1 MREVISED
9 KMERKF
15 SKTWKAPNHRVKKS
29 DKLQAGKIEENPTK
43 AKCAI
48 IVENQQLMP
57 TAIWEKD
64 QCF

>member
-9 KMERKF
+9 IIERIF
-15 SKTWKAPNHRVKKS
+15 SKTWKAPNPRVKKS
-29 DKLQAGKIEENPTK
+29 DKLQAGKTEENPTK

-57 TAIWEKD
+57 AVIREKD